1 MSYIP
6 KDYRTY
12 TSLFFKMKA
21 IIQGEIHISGGD
33 RRDLLGRISDDTEA
47 VFIEGRDE
55 DIGGRPLTFGYMIF
69 LLGVLLF
76 LWGQGAVSRFTSPGV
91 KDIIRERG
99 IPVYDEIDRGYAGLY
114 EDYPQW
120 LKLIYGFVAVLVF
133 LWALAMPADFRVFQ
147 VGKVLLNPTFVERFL
162 MLILPVV
169 GYSGIYILLEGRFV
183 DARDEVMAN
192 NILELCEKN
201 GHDEIVVS
209 CGQSHL
215 KPIVD
220 RLEANGRDVA
230 PYDTNHKLLAKI
242 YRDPLL
248 EEG

>member
-1 MSYIP
+1 
-6 KDYRTY
+6 
-12 TSLFFKMKA
+12 MKA
-21 IIQGEIHISGGD
+21 IAQGEIHISGSD
-33 RRDLLGRISDDTEA
+33 RRDLLSRVSDDTEA

-55 DIGGRPLTFGYMIF
+55 DIGGRPLTFGYMTF

-76 LWGQGAVSRFTSPGV
+76 LWGQGAISRLTGPGV
-91 KDIIRERG
+91 KDIIRDRG
-99 IPVYDEIDRGYAGLY
+99 IPIYDEIDRGYADLY

-120 LKLIYGFVAVLVF
+120 LKRVYGIVALLVF

-147 VGKVLLNPTFVERFL
+147 VGEVLLNPTLVERFL
-162 MLILPVV
+162 MLIFPVV

-192 NILELCEKN
+192 NIMELCEKN
-201 GHDEIVVS
+201 EIDEIVVS

-220 RLEANGRDVA
+220 RLEADGWDVT
-230 PYDTNHKLLAKI
+230 PYDTNHKLLTKI

-248 EEG
+248 E